1 MRSSRSNS
9 SGSPDRRS
17 AAINRL
23 PEPMRRA
30 WPILVLLPVLVAIL
44 GAATLTPLIS
54 LFLGESFGLSGGR
67 EAPWPGALACLGLIA
82 YWTARGLARLRLTM
96 AQTSAGV
103 LVAGV
108 LAVGLWWAIEPV
120 YGVVPVLKDPVSLV
134 RGNGYLIPPLLMGI
148 GVWWQGLRYAYDTG
162 LFSAEE
168 IRGSVQRS
176 WMLLAASIVL
186 AAMVGGDAG
195 GAAISSA
202 KIAVPIA
209 MIASVAAVAA
219 AEVESTR
226 KIAFRRGS
234 TAPGWDKW
242 ARLVSGMTVGILVL
256 TGIVT
261 LFLGPGVLQAMVDL
275 MQAVLRVIGVAVV
288 YVLYAIIY
296 AIFTIGRLVAGIV
309 NAIFGDIFGP
319 IEMPQPP
326 QPEPRPQEDMRIE
339 QTVVTETPY
348 ATLLRWVVLGIA
360 LIIAAI
366 IIYRMT
372 RARAS
377 DEDDGEIAE
386 ERESIFSADLAK
398 QQLRDLFRRKPR
410 AERPRRLDLDQPPS
424 SVREA
429 MLYLQVLA
437 TRQHAGRRIHETP
450 ADFTIRLTNA
460 WPGVGAPLRTL
471 RDRYELVRY
480 GETEDDRA
488 LAVEAWQDIWRRRKE
503 VVVEPEERKG

>member
-1 MRSSRSNS
+1 
-9 SGSPDRRS
+9 
-17 AAINRL
+17 
-23 PEPMRRA
+23 
-30 WPILVLLPVLVAIL
+30 
-44 GAATLTPLIS
+44 
-54 LFLGESFGLSGGR
+54 
-67 EAPWPGALACLGLIA
+67 
-82 YWTARGLARLRLTM
+82 
-96 AQTSAGV
+96 
-103 LVAGV
+103 
-108 LAVGLWWAIEPV
+108 
-120 YGVVPVLKDPVSLV
+120 
-134 RGNGYLIPPLLMGI
+134 
-148 GVWWQGLRYAYDTG
+148 
-162 LFSAEE
+162 
-168 IRGSVQRS
+168 
-176 WMLLAASIVL
+176 
-186 AAMVGGDAG
+186 
-195 GAAISSA
+195 
-202 KIAVPIA
+202 
-209 MIASVAAVAA
+209 
-219 AEVESTR
+219 
-226 KIAFRRGS
+226 
-234 TAPGWDKW
+234 
-242 ARLVSGMTVGILVL
+242 
-256 TGIVT
+256 
-261 LFLGPGVLQAMVDL
+261 
-275 MQAVLRVIGVAVV
+275 VAVV